1 MMSVLRVMMRP
12 YKAQTL
18 VEVIF
23 VVGRIVIGV
32 TKLSHDALFGVY
44 RVAFVVIGR
53 HFFGGC

>member
-1 MMSVLRVMMRP
+1 MRP